1 MTEPLPADPAADA
14 PAAEERRPPP
24 KSQSRVV
31 WERTIASTGAKI
43 GLALIGLFFGVAALA
58 PFLAQRFPLVWRSAD
73 GGLTFPLLREF
84 FAPGETTEPLLEIFF
99 NFMLLF
105 LPLAWALLRL
115 LPRWERFAAAWVTV
129 LLWGGIAGGLG
140 GGAAWLLWSLPLAPG
155 TAAWWVRLVAAV
167 GIGAGL
173 LALAVAG
180 AREIRTSPRWL
191 LVAALGLLLALP
203 FALGRP
209 VNDPTAYRDLAAAG
223 EGSGLFPLYRYGPNE
238 TVFSPKTP
246 PAFPAAPLLG
256 ADNSGRDVL
265 ARLVHGA
272 RVSLA
277 VGFVAVGIAVMIGL
291 LVGSSAGYFGGWAD
305 IVLSRGIEVMIC
317 FPAFFLILT
326 IIAILEKRSILN
338 IMLVIGL
345 TGWTGTARLI
355 RGEVLKQRKLDYA
368 QSARALGAGAIRII
382 VRHILPNAIGPVL
395 VSVSFGIAGAILVE
409 ASLSFIGFGVQP
421 PTPTWGELL
430 QQGRDTPLYS
440 WWLVVFPGL
449 MVFLGVFAYN
459 LVGEALRDALDP
471 RLRS

>member
-1 MTEPLPADPAADA
+1 MTEPLPADPAMDA
-14 PAAEERRPPP
+14 PAGEERRPPP

-31 WERTIASTGAKI
+31 WERTIASPGAKI
-43 GLALIGLFFGVAALA
+43 GLAFIVLFFGTATLA
-58 PFLAQRFPLVWRSAD
+58 PFLAQRFPLVWRGAD
-73 GGLTFPLLREF
+73 GAVSFPLLREF

-105 LPLAWALLRL
+105 LPLSWILLRL
-115 LPRWERFAAAWVTV
+115 LPRWERFAAAWITV
-129 LLWGGIAGGLG
+129 VLWSGVAAVLG
-140 GGAAWLLWSLPLAPG
+140 GTAVWLLWTVPVSYG
-155 TAAWWVRLVAAV
+155 TAAWWVRLAAAGIV
-167 GIGAGL
+167 GGGL
-173 LALAVAG
+173 LVLAVAG

-191 LVAALGLLLALP
+191 LVAALGIGLSLP
-203 FALGRP
+203 FALSRP
-209 VNDPTAYRDLAAAG
+209 VNDPTDYRALAAAE
-223 EGSGLFPLYRYGPNE
+223 EGAGLFPLYRFGPNE
-238 TVFSPKTP
+238 TVFAPKTP

-277 VGFVAVGIAVMIGL
+277 VGFVAVGIAVLIGL
-291 LVGSSAGYFGGWAD
+291 LIGSSAGYFGGWTD
-305 IVLSRGIEVMIC
+305 ILLSRLIEVMIC

-355 RGEVLKQRKLDYA
+355 RGEVLKQRKLDYTA
-368 QSARALGAGAIRII
+368 SARALGAGSMRII

-440 WWLVVFPGL
+440 WWLVVFPGF